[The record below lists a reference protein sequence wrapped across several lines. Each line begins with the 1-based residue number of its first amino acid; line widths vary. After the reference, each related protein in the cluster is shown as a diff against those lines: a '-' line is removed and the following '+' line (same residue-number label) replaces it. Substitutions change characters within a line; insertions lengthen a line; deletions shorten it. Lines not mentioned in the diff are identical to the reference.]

1 MIFLVVLLMRIS
13 KLRGVGKK
21 GPVVGVH
28 LINVKG
34 LKLIERDKAESQAMM
49 IMSVDPKVT
58 NFEKCYKDHIFY
70 GSDDSDRRSFLG
82 LKASLLTQK

>member
-1 MIFLVVLLMRIS
+1 MAS
-13 KLRGVGKK
+13 KEMNDLSGGITDADIQAGGVGKK

-49 IMSVDPKVT
+49 VM
-58 NFEKCYKDHIFY
+58 
-70 GSDDSDRRSFLG
+70 SDDN
-82 LKASLLTQK
+82 